1 MQVRTFAQKQ
11 LWAVFAFLPI
21 LLSAQLNVTAEYRPR
36 TEYRHGYKTM
46 LNQGDEAAFFTS
58 QRTRL
63 NFDYKGEHT
72 KYMLSIQDVRV
83 WGDHFQLSNTSQQL
97 MAHQAWAEYAFN
109 KKIALRVGRQE
120 LVYDDARMLG
130 NVDWAQQARAHDLAL
145 LKYEGNFKLHVGAA
159 FNQLN
164 EKLINTNYPITN
176 YKTMQFV
183 WFNKKI
189 SDINLSLLFLNNGFQ
204 YEDNSTPALGTIY
217 KNVYSQ
223 TAGGRLIYNIQKLS
237 LATAAYYTGGKD
249 AQSRTLSAYYLAA
262 EANLKLNSSFIITA
276 GYELLSGTS
285 DFEKVAN
292 PTTYVNRSF
301 NPLYGTNHKFNGH
314 LDYFYVGNYLNKNGL
329 NDLYASLNYKKDKFS
344 IGTTVHSFAAANKV
358 RSLTGDEMDAQLGVE
373 TDIYAGLDLN
383 DQVKLTV
390 GYSQMFGTAT
400 LEKVSGGSSGVSN
413 HWAFAMLAFK
423 PKFLT
428 K

>member
-1 MQVRTFAQKQ
+1 MQVRTFAQQQ
-11 LWAVFAFLPI
+11 LWAIFAFLPI
-21 LLSAQLNVTAEYRPR
+21 LLSAQLNLTAEYRPR

-97 MAHQAWAEYAFN
+97 MVHQAWTEYAFS
-109 KKIALRVGRQE
+109 KQLSLKAGRQE
-120 LVYDDARMLG
+120 LVYDDARILG

-145 LKYEGNFKLHVGAA
+145 LKYEGNFKLHIGAA

-183 WFNKKI
+183 WFNKKL
-189 SDINLSLLFLNNGFQ
+189 SDVNLSLLLLNNGFQ

-223 TAGGRLIYNIQKLS
+223 TAGGRLTYDIQKLS

-262 EANLKLNSSFIITA
+262 EANLKLNSTINITA

-301 NPLYGTNHKFNGH
+301 NPFYGTNHKFNGH
-314 LDYFYVGNYLNKNGL
+314 MDYFYVGNYLNKNGL
-329 NDLYASLNYKKDKFS
+329 NDLYASLNYKKNKFS
-344 IGTTVHSFAAANKV
+344 IGTTIHSFAAANKV
-358 RSLTGDEMDAQLGVE
+358 RALTGDEMDAQLGVE

>member
-1 MQVRTFAQKQ
+1 M
-11 LWAVFAFLPI
+11 
-21 LLSAQLNVTAEYRPR
+21 
-36 TEYRHGYKTM
+36 M
-46 LNQGDEAAFFTS
+46 
-58 QRTRL
+58 
-63 NFDYKGEHT
+63 
-72 KYMLSIQDVRV
+72 
-83 WGDHFQLSNTSQQL
+83 
-97 MAHQAWAEYAFN
+97 HQAWAEYAFS
-109 KKIALRVGRQE
+109 KRLSLRAGRQE
-120 LVYDDARMLG
+120 LAYDDARILG
-130 NVDWAQQARAHDLAL
+130 NVDWAQQGRAHDMAL
-145 LKYEGNFKLHVGAA
+145 LKYEGNFKLHFGTA

-164 EKLINTNYPITN
+164 EKLINTNYPVSN

-189 SDINLSLLFLNNGFQ
+189 SDLNLSLLVLNNGFQ
-204 YEDNSTPALGTIY
+204 YEDNSTPALGTVY
-217 KNVYSQ
+217 KNVFSQ
-223 TAGGRLIYNIQKLS
+223 TAGGRLTYDIKKLS

-262 EANLKLNSSFIITA
+262 EANYKLNSLLNLTV

-301 NPLYGTNHKFNGH
+301 NPFYGTNHKFNGH
-314 LDYFYVGNYLNKNGL
+314 MDYFYVGNYLNKNGL
-329 NDLYASLNYKKDKFS
+329 NDLYASLNFKKEKFS
-344 IGTTVHSFAAANKV
+344 IGSTIHSFAAANKV
-358 RSLTGDEMDAQLGVE
+358 RSLTGNEMDTQLGVE
-373 TDIYAGLDLN
+373 ADIYAGIDLN

-390 GYSQMFGTAT
+390 GYSQMFSTPT
-400 LEKVSGGSSGVSN
+400 LERVSGGSSGESN